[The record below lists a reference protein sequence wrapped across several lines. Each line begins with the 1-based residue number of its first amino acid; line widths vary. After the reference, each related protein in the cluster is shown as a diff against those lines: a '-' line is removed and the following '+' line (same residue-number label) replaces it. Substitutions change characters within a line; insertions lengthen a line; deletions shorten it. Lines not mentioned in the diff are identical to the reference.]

1 MQKSG
6 LTGRTCD
13 FRKLTAGLV
22 SQVILFF
29 PPPICLYL
37 LVFAKIGS
45 SEGVESLQN
54 QIFFEN
60 CGATRRF
67 FFGRAERKP
76 NIFLGGMS
84 F

>member
-45 SEGVESLQN
+45 SEGVESLHPPS
-54 QIFFEN
+54 QISLE
-60 CGATRRF
+60 
-67 FFGRAERKP
+67 
-76 NIFLGGMS
+76 ISYGG
-84 F
+84 FCVFWA